1 MNDIAKYKKRTNCQ
15 IKELTNEAGEK
26 TTKSNEIGNLLNT
39 YFSEIG
45 QKLAQKYEN
54 STTKVTKHKRSCT
67 SLFTHNIPSFYI
79 KPITTDEI
87 IKHIKQLNP
96 SKSTGHDGIPIK
108 YLIMSV
114 TVMASILAEMY
125 NNCIE
130 SATYPEILKF
140 GQIVPIYKGGA
151 KDQCCNYRP
160 ITLLNPL
167 SKVFE
172 KCLHNRLHSYFNKY
186 DILTPNQLGCKQNSS
201 TSHAVRQL
209 YDEFIDNLDE
219 TKSTYAVFLD
229 LKKACDTVNHQ
240 ILLQKLE
247 KYRVRGLP
255 LQLLTSYISDR
266 IQYTVVNNHKSN
278 IRTVT
283 SGLPQG
289 STLGPLL
296 FIIYINDLPL
306 ASNLNTELFADDAVL
321 TLSNKCLKT
330 LNTN

>member
-1 MNDIAKYKKRTNCQ
+1 
-15 IKELTNEAGEK
+15 
-26 TTKSNEIGNLLNT
+26 
-39 YFSEIG
+39 
-45 QKLAQKYEN
+45 
-54 STTKVTKHKRSCT
+54 
-67 SLFTHNIPSFYI
+67 
-79 KPITTDEI
+79 
-87 IKHIKQLNP
+87 
-96 SKSTGHDGIPIK
+96 
-108 YLIMSV
+108 
-114 TVMASILAEMY
+114 MY

-130 SATYPEILKF
+130 SATYPKILKI

-151 KDQCCNYRP
+151 KDHGCNYRP

-186 DILTPNQLGCKQNSS
+186 DILTPNQFGFKQNSF

-219 TKSTYAVFLD
+219 TKSIYAVFLD
-229 LKKACDTVNHQ
+229 LKKAFDTVNHQ

-247 KYRVRGLP
+247 KYGVRGLP

-266 IQYTVVNNHKSN
+266 KQYTVVNNHKSN
-278 IRTVT
+278 IPSVT
-283 SGLPQG
+283 CGVPQG

-306 ASNLNTELFADDAVL
+306 ASNLNTKLFADDAVL
-321 TLSNKCLKT
+321 TLSNKCLTT
-330 LNTN
+330 LNTSVNCELGKIDDWMKINKLTINYDKTKFMIITQKKKKPQSEVKIGKNTIEEVVK